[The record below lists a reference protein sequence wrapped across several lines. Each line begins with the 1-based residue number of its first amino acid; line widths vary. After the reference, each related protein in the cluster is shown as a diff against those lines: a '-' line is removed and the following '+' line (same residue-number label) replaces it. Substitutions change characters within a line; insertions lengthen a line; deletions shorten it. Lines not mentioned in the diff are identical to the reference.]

1 MMRLCFCPKAKTSLK
16 ALARIK
22 NVASNPLNSRV
33 SNEDQLDSPSE
44 SSLSLNLNGRGGRPY
59 QAPPLAMRTLD
70 WNYQSVGKTPTIRAL
85 RVLIREESPDVIFIA
100 ESKSKS

>member
-1 MMRLCFCPKAKTSLK
+1 
-16 ALARIK
+16 
-22 NVASNPLNSRV
+22 
-33 SNEDQLDSPSE
+33 
-44 SSLSLNLNGRGGRPY
+44 
-59 QAPPLAMRTLD
+59 MRTLD